1 MQWREIFQYS
11 AGKYHLFK
19 KFLGVCNK
27 PLPFFVIVYERYLL
41 VFYQGDDGLEDS
53 MIVELFVNRDEEAIR
68 QCEAKYG
75 AELKRMS
82 LRIVGSEE
90 DACECLNDTLLQAWN
105 SITEQKDYN
114 LRAYL
119 IKLVRNTSINCL
131 KKKTAAKRGAVNIA
145 LDELEGCLPD
155 NRSNLDFIEKQ
166 SLTHE
171 IEDWLLTL
179 SAEKKAIFVRRYFLM
194 ESAKEIAAELS
205 LKEGTVLVILSRL
218 RKSLAKHLREKEYIL
233 P

>member
-1 MQWREIFQYS
+1 M
-11 AGKYHLFK
+11 
-19 KFLGVCNK
+19 
-27 PLPFFVIVYERYLL
+27 
-41 VFYQGDDGLEDS
+41 DDS
-53 MIVELFVNRDEEAIR
+53 MIVELFVRRDEEAIK

-82 LRIVGSEE
+82 MRIVGSEE

-105 SITEQKDYN
+105 SITEQRDYN

-119 IKLVRNTSINCL
+119 IKLMRNNSINYL

-155 NRSNLDFIEKQ
+155 NRSDLDFIEKQ
-166 SLTHE
+166 SLTHD
-171 IEDWLLTL
+171 IEEWLLTL
-179 SAEKKAIFVRRYFLM
+179 STEKRVIFVRRYFFM
-194 ESAKEIAAELS
+194 KSAKEIAEELG
-205 LKEGTVLVILSRL
+205 LREGPVLVDLSRL
-218 RKSLAKHLREKEYIL
+218 RKSLATHLREKESIL

>member
-1 MQWREIFQYS
+1 M
-11 AGKYHLFK
+11 
-19 KFLGVCNK
+19 
-27 PLPFFVIVYERYLL
+27 
-41 VFYQGDDGLEDS
+41 EDS
-53 MIVELFVNRDEEAIR
+53 MIVELFVRRDEESIK
-68 QCEAKYG
+68 QSEAKYG

-82 LRIVGSEE
+82 MRIVGSEE

-119 IKLVRNTSINCL
+119 IKLLRNNSINCL
-131 KKKTAAKRGAVNIA
+131 KKKTAAKRGAVNVA
-145 LDELEGCLPD
+145 LEELEGCLPD
-155 NRSNLDFIEKQ
+155 GRADFDFLEKE

-179 SAEKKAIFVRRYFLM
+179 STEKKAIFVRRYFFM
-194 ESAKEIAAELS
+194 ESAKEIAGELS
-205 LKEGTVLVILSRL
+205 LKEGTVLVNLSRL
-218 RKSLAKHLREKEYIL
+218 RKSLAKHLKEKEYIL